1 MKDRSGIVL
10 ISLILIM
17 IVGLL
22 GPLEVEAQS
31 KAWQARWEDIR
42 ARARSEGEM
51 VVIAGGSISR
61 NLTAFFDHFG
71 KKFGIKV
78 TVSTGT
84 TSPQVNRVLAER
96 TRRVYTVDVAMISGD
111 GIDRLADAKALTP
124 AMDVLFLPD
133 VLNFS
138 NWLMKEKFLWVDSHQ
153 KYNIASNVRH
163 FRNLDDVYYNT
174 KAQADIDKLESWR
187 DLLNPKWKRR
197 IAVDFDPAQSSRG
210 IATNQYAVLG
220 PEWLRRLIK
229 EQEPSFLGAE
239 DTRGSVDGLIRGSY
253 HIMFS
258 VSGGVRTDVNNAAKA
273 GLPVSELKK
282 TLKEGGRLEAAGHGA
297 VFDKAPH
304 PHAAQLFLNWLF
316 SREGQT
322 AFAEL
327 TLDPRPRNSL
337 RIDVPQG
344 RVTAE
349 DWEMKKTFGA
359 EQLFSPT
366 DPSWIK
372 TEEES
377 RKWMLQIHKE
387 LRLYGQ

>member
-1 MKDRSGIVL
+1 M
-10 ISLILIM
+10 
-17 IVGLL
+17 
-22 GPLEVEAQS
+22 
-31 KAWQARWEDIR
+31 
-42 ARARSEGEM
+42 
-51 VVIAGGSISR
+51 
-61 NLTAFFDHFG
+61 
-71 KKFGIKV
+71 
-78 TVSTGT
+78 
-84 TSPQVNRVLAER
+84 
-96 TRRVYTVDVAMISGD
+96 
-111 GIDRLADAKALTP
+111 
-124 AMDVLFLPD
+124 
-133 VLNFS
+133 
-138 NWLMKEKFLWVDSHQ
+138 
-153 KYNIASNVRH
+153 
-163 FRNLDDVYYNT
+163 
-174 KAQADIDKLESWR
+174 
-187 DLLNPKWKRR
+187 
-197 IAVDFDPAQSSRG
+197 
-210 IATNQYAVLG
+210 
-220 PEWLRRLIK
+220 
-229 EQEPSFLGAE
+229 
-239 DTRGSVDGLIRGSY
+239 DGLIRGSY

-349 DWEMKKTFGA
+349 DWEMKKTFRA